1 MDHIVH
7 GVTKSQTWLSNFH
20 FHELMIEENSTH
32 DRLQPLPPRYP
43 FQTEDTWI
51 SYIPVLEVWSCNWG
65 KAISK
70 QPLLMCGDVGTVKWQ
85 WSWSWITWQFI
96 WERLTQ
102 KTILQHATCMRE
114 PDPNLKIVPSLEL
127 ETGRILPLSLQLLPL
142 RRLLPLTE
150 PQDENP
156 DLVRHELIYCSHFK
170 KRKLGPEGL
179 SGLSHVTQWVACRIR
194 DQTGTFCSSCTV
206 CLGLTH
212 PRFEA
217 VLTYKRCT
225 MWEW

>member
-1 MDHIVH
+1 
-7 GVTKSQTWLSNFH
+7 
-20 FHELMIEENSTH
+20 MIEENSTH
-32 DRLQPLPPRYP
+32 DRLQTLPPRYP

-65 KAISK
+65 KAIFK

-127 ETGRILPLSLQLLPL
+127 ETEDSASLFATSTSEETYLWQNPRMRILTWSDMSSSTVLILK
-142 RRLLPLTE
+142 R
-150 PQDENP
+150 EN
-156 DLVRHELIYCSHFK
+156 
-170 KRKLGPEGL
+170 
-179 SGLSHVTQWVACRIR
+179 
-194 DQTGTFCSSCTV
+194 
-206 CLGLTH
+206 
-212 PRFEA
+212 
-217 VLTYKRCT
+217 
-225 MWEW
+225 